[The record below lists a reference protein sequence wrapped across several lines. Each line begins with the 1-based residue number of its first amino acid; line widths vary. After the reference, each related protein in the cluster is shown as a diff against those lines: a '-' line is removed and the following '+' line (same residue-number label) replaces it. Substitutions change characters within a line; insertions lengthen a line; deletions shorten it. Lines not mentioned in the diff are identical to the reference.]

1 MKEPEDLKQAASHH
15 EANYV
20 DYRET
25 EDVTR
30 VHAAIKR
37 ENRDPET
44 GNVPLPLW
52 FLAVCGIAVAGAF
65 FYLGSYSGSFSGNVY
80 NETAGSAAGGSET
93 GGEAGGPA
101 KELTPV
107 EQGQL
112 VFSQACA
119 SCHQAS
125 GAGVPGQYPSLVNA
139 TYVTG
144 GSKRLLMIL
153 LNGLQGHLKTESG
166 EFNGAMPAQALTL
179 TDKKLANLLTYI
191 RQAWGNKAGPVT
203 VEEVAAA
210 RKEVQAHSDP
220 YNQAEIEAVPAAADM
235 GGGAAKPAAAP
246 AK

>member
-15 EANYV
+15 EASYV

-80 NETAGSAAGGSET
+80 NESAGSAAGGSDAS
-93 GGEAGGPA
+93 GEAAGAA
-101 KELTPV
+101 KELSPA
-107 EQGQL
+107 ELGQL
-112 VFSQACA
+112 VFAQSCA

-125 GAGVPGQYPSLVNA
+125 GAGVPGQYPSLVGA

-166 EFNGAMPAQALTL
+166 EYSGAMPAQGGTI

-191 RQAWGNKAGPVT
+191 RQAWGNKAGPVSP
-203 VEEVAAA
+203 EEVAAA
-210 RKEVQAHSDP
+210 RKEVQSHPDP
-220 YNQAEIEAVPAAADM
+220 FVQADIEAVPANADM
-235 GGGAAKPAAAP
+235 GGGAAAKPAAP

>member
-65 FYLGSYSGSFSGNVY
+65 FYLGSYSGGFSGDVY
-80 NETAGSAAGGSET
+80 NESAGPGVASSAAGG
-93 GGEAGGPA
+93 AGSGPA
-101 KELTPV
+101 QELSPV
-107 EQGQL
+107 EQGQM
-112 VFSQACA
+112 VFQQACV

-125 GAGVPGQYPSLVNA
+125 GMGVPGQYPSLVGA

-166 EFNGAMPAQALTL
+166 EYNGAMPAQAGTI

-203 VEEVAAA
+203 PEEVAAA
-210 RKEVQAHSDP
+210 RKEVQAHTDP
-220 YNQAEIEAVPAAADM
+220 FSQAEIEAVPSTADM